1 MRILEEMCEVKLQEE
16 YVKLKNQAD
25 WLRNSLIRIKRC
37 IQTDDLTYA
46 LAIINTTLEATNQS
60 REEETK

>member
-37 IQTDDLTYA
+37 IQTDDFTYA

-60 REEETK
+60 SEEETK